1 MNIESSNKLADI
13 RSQSQRRMVWVLGIT
28 LAFIVVELIT
38 ALFSKSL
45 ALLADAGHMVT
56 DVGAIILS
64 LIAFWFASKPATP
77 GKSYGYYRSEILAG
91 LINALILVC
100 ISLYI
105 MYEAWQRL
113 KDPPAV
119 LPVPVFCVAVIGLLV
134 NLFCLKLLG
143 GGKHEAHKSINLK
156 AAYLEIYGDA
166 LVSSG
171 VIISSLVIFFNH
183 WYGADAIVSLLIGLF
198 ILPRTWILL
207 SECTNI
213 LMEGTPKHID
223 LQLLRSSLLTVEGVV
238 DVHDIHV
245 WTITSGLDAMSA
257 HVLIDKEAKLDQVLE
272 SVTKLVQE
280 KFNLNHTT
288 IQIEQAACQ
297 TEANICS

>member
-1 MNIESSNKLADI
+1 MESAKQLVEI
-13 RSQSQRRMVWVLGIT
+13 RNCNQKRMLWVLSLTIS
-28 LAFIVVELIT
+28 FIVIEVVT
-38 ALFSKSL
+38 ALASKSL
-45 ALLADAGHMVT
+45 ALLADAGHMAA

-64 LIAFWFASKPATP
+64 LIAFWFANKPVTP

-113 KDPPAV
+113 KDP
-119 LPVPVFCVAVIGLLV
+119 LPILPMPVFCVAVCGLLV
-134 NLFCLKLLG
+134 NLICLKLLRADD
-143 GGKHEAHKSINLK
+143 KNEAEKSINVK

-166 LVSSG
+166 LVSAG
-171 VIISSLVIFFNH
+171 VIISSVIIFFTG
-183 WYGADAIVSLLIGLF
+183 WYSTDAIVSLFIGLF

-207 SECTNI
+207 SDCTNI
-213 LMEGTPKHID
+213 LMEGTPKHIN
-223 LQLLRSSLLTVEGVV
+223 LQLLRNSMLTVQGVV

-257 HVLIDKEAKLDQVLE
+257 HVLIAKEAHLDQVLE
-272 SVTKLVQE
+272 FVTKVVQE
-280 KFNLNHTT
+280 KFNINHTT
-288 IQIEQAACQ
+288 IQIEQASCQ